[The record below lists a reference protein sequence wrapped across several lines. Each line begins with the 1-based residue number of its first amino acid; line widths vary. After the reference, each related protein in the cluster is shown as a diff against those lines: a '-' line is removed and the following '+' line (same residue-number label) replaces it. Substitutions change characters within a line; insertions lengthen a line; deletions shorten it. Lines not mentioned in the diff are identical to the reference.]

1 MDERTVT
8 AYHEAGHA
16 LMAFLKKVR
25 IVKVSIIP
33 SESPGA
39 LGHLISSNKI
49 GAKPG
54 EFLYKDKFKNRLEH
68 FCMVGMA
75 GMSAEYILT
84 GVHNLEGGGQDQA
97 CIDYFLGLLTYSH
110 REFTLYRDLLRVR
123 TESILREKAHW
134 KMITALA
141 QFLLNVNPVINGRK
155 AKEILRNS

>member
-33 SESPGA
+33 SESLGA

-49 GAKPG
+49 GANPG

-68 FCMVGMA
+68 FCMVGRLVYPNNIVMLSMA
-75 GMSAEYILT
+75 
-84 GVHNLEGGGQDQA
+84 
-97 CIDYFLGLLTYSH
+97 
-110 REFTLYRDLLRVR
+110 
-123 TESILREKAHW
+123 
-134 KMITALA
+134 
-141 QFLLNVNPVINGRK
+141 
-155 AKEILRNS
+155 